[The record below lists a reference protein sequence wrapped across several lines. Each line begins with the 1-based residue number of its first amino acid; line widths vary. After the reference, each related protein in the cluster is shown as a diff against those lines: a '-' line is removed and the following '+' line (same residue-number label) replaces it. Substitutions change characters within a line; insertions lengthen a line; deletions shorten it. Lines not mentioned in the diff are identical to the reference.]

1 MSIVAAKIDDF
12 ITNNVEG
19 VCVME
24 VEKGES
30 SVTLKTNI
38 RVWGDEFKD
47 AHSTCPYENIRI
59 WKGVSGAMYIDIGNV
74 GFGDPAIRLQ
84 FPEVDSASKLWEY
97 VLLGLLAT

>member
-1 MSIVAAKIDDF
+1 MAAKIDDF

-24 VEKGES
+24 VEKGER
-30 SVTLKTNI
+30 SVTLN
-38 RVWGDEFKD
+38 
-47 AHSTCPYENIRI
+47 ENMRI

-74 GFGDPAIRLQ
+74 GFGDPAISLQ